1 MGTFFVIVIIAVIWF
16 SVWAA
21 LASSKALEKNSEKF
35 RQKAEG
41 KPFCPFCGCTELS
54 ANNRGFS
61 MVSGTIGSK
70 DVYVTCLKCGNRWKA
85 GRYRHL
91 YKD

>member
-1 MGTFFVIVIIAVIWF
+1 MGTFFVIVIITVICF

-21 LASSKALEKNSEKF
+21 LASSKAIEKNSEKF
-35 RQKAEG
+35 RQKADG
-41 KPFCPFCGCTELS
+41 KPFCPICGYTGLS

-61 MVSGTIGSK
+61 MVTGTIGSK
-70 DVYVTCLKCGNRWKA
+70 DVYVTCLKCGHRWKA
-85 GRYRHL
+85 GQYGHL